1 MCSYSAMSRGVVEQ
15 YTTERRDVLEKKPL
29 GDQQICLD
37 CTICKYQGP
46 REAYIQYIP
55 IRASVL
61 AFFPER
67 EGIEVMRQRNWG
79 PLPMK

>member
-1 MCSYSAMSRGVVEQ
+1 MSRGVVEQ
-15 YTTERRDVLEKKPL
+15 FTTERRDVLEKKPL

-61 AFFPER
+61 AFFSR
-67 EGIEVMRQRNWG
+67 EGGNWSNEVEELGYFANEMTNG
-79 PLPMK
+79 K